1 MSTAPAQSKFAGL
14 LVGSFLEDS
23 MDACADR
30 LRRAGVPI
38 HRVDDVY
45 AAMAMLTER
54 PELRI
59 AVVDVSSLDRFEASF
74 VTLAPRYFPRLR
86 VLIPRASG
94 TLDRMISLGLTGEP
108 ATLEYIEEE
117 LRGIAGNGGHAI
129 LADQAASPRREPPP
143 TQLTPASAFPQ
154 PDDEGDAPS
163 ASNDA
168 AAVSEPSGEPSLHEA
183 VRMRMAGND
192 PRMIRRKPPT
202 GPSAATPRP
211 PTSTSLSAAEV
222 SALLGEESGAS
233 PNEDTDDEGTDP
245 S

>member
-14 LVGSFLEDS
+14 LVGSFSEDS
-23 MDACADR
+23 MKACADR
-30 LRRAGVPI
+30 LRRNGAPI

-59 AVVDVSSLDRFEASF
+59 AVVDVGSLDRFEASF

-86 VLIPRASG
+86 VLIPRTSD
-94 TLDRMISLGLTGEP
+94 TQNRMISLGLTGEP

-117 LRGIAGNGGHAI
+117 LGGVAGNDGSAI
-129 LADQAASPRREPPP
+129 STDRAASPLRESPPP
-143 TQLTPASAFPQ
+143 KLSSTSTLPRPGNS
-154 PDDEGDAPS
+154 DDAPADADES
-163 ASNDA
+163 AAD
-168 AAVSEPSGEPSLHEA
+168 SETPSEPSLHDA

-202 GPSAATPRP
+202 GPGASTPRP

-222 SALLGEESGAS
+222 SALLGEGSGTLPS
-233 PNEDTDDEGTDP
+233 EDADDEGTDP

>member
-14 LVGSFLEDS
+14 LVGSFSEDS
-23 MDACADR
+23 MVACADR
-30 LRRAGVPI
+30 LRSSGVLI

-45 AAMAMLTER
+45 AAMALLTGR
-54 PELRI
+54 PEMRI

-86 VLIPRASG
+86 VLVPRSIG
-94 TLDRMISLGLTGEP
+94 THDRMISLGLSGEP
-108 ATLEYIEEE
+108 ATIEDIEEE
-117 LRGIAGNGGHAI
+117 LRGIAGYDGDATST
-129 LADQAASPRREPPP
+129 DRAASLQRESPPSQLLPTSTLPRPGNNDDVSIDADESAADSE
-143 TQLTPASAFPQ
+143 TPS
-154 PDDEGDAPS
+154 
-163 ASNDA
+163 
-168 AAVSEPSGEPSLHEA
+168 EPSLHDA

-202 GPSAATPRP
+202 GPSAAAPRP

-222 SALLGEESGAS
+222 SALLGEGSGTPPGEA
-233 PNEDTDDEGTDP
+233 TDDEGTDP